1 MALSVVVCCHADE
14 KQGDQSCRDGS
25 AASANVALSGPASG
39 TQTSKPHSI
48 RLSWGASVPASAT
61 ARDAVEGYNIFRRE
75 SGKDCQ
81 QPGNSCQKINTALV
95 SGTSCTD
102 YSVDLGHTYIYQA
115 QAVSHGKRVSGLSR
129 EIKAAL
135 P

>member
-14 KQGDQSCRDGS
+14 KQGDRNCRDGS
-25 AASANVALSGPASG
+25 VVPANVAPGGPTAG
-39 TQTSKPHSI
+39 TQTSKPPGI

-81 QPGNSCQKINTALV
+81 QPGNSCQKINMVLI
-95 SGTSCTD
+95 SETSCTD
-102 YSVDLGHTYIYQA
+102 YSVELGHTYIYQA
-115 QAVSHGKRVSGLSR
+115 QAVSYGKRVSGLSR
-129 EIKAAL
+129 EVKAAL